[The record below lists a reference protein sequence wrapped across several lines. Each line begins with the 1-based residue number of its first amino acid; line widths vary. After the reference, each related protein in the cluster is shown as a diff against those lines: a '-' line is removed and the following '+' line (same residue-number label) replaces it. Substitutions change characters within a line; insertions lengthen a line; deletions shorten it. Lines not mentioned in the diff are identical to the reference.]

1 MNQHTYDIV
10 EIVALSI
17 GCVVSLVTL
26 VYVTKYTR
34 STYGIAQSTYEAA
47 LEAAE
52 TARITEEDV
61 ETTLKTLEEMRETRD
76 AQVAPYVFAYF
87 DQMKG
92 EDSTKIFLVIKNAGG
107 GQARDVQVTFDP
119 ELQNGGT
126 YSLKHIRQL
135 TKHIPSLPP
144 GGEIRHA
151 FALTV
156 VYFNAR
162 PPLPTK
168 YGARISFYGGVD
180 KRERVV
186 KQVISLDPFTG
197 LRINRLEQKAG

>member
-1 MNQHTYDIV
+1 MSQQNYDIV
-10 EIVALSI
+10 EILALSI
-17 GCVVSLVTL
+17 GCLVSLVTL
-26 VYVTKYTR
+26 IYMTKYTR

-52 TARITEEDV
+52 TAKITEEDV

-76 AQVAPYVFAYF
+76 AQIAPYVFAYF
-87 DQMKG
+87 DQMRG
-92 EDSTKIFLVIKNAGG
+92 EDPTKIFLVVKNAGG
-107 GQARDVQVTFDP
+107 GQALDVRVTFDP

-135 TKHIPSLPP
+135 TNHIPSLPP

-151 FALTV
+151 FALTIE
-156 VYFNAR
+156 YFKAQ

-168 YGARISFYGGVD
+168 YRTQISFYGGVD
-180 KRERVV
+180 KRERLV